1 MSMRIL
7 YHSPSHMIYLREK
20 SYSTSAKLLL
30 LYLFYYIFLI
40 PKIQYN
46 CLFYQYFACGA
57 FDITPISPISREKRG
72 LLDLRC
78 PAWYIWVEYWYA
90 VLVLRYC
97 TSTVLVK
104 YIPGIVHTSI
114 LSSIYGKITCI
125 RVPEYST
132 SN

>member
-1 MSMRIL
+1 MYVRIL
-7 YHSPSHMIYLREK
+7 YHSPSHIIYLRENSYLTSDK
-20 SYSTSAKLLL
+20 SLLI
-30 LYLFYYIFLI
+30 YLFYYIFI
-40 PKIQYN
+40 NTKFQYN

-57 FDITPISPISREKRG
+57 FDITPISPISGEKRV

-97 TSTVLVK
+97 TVLVK